1 MVIKMRD
8 FVITA
13 DSNCDLPIE
22 YVKEKNIGIIPHY
35 YALEGITYGDEI
47 NLDPKEFYDMMRAG
61 HMPTTMASNPVVIR
75 DTFQK
80 YVSQGLDILHISFSS
95 ALSGGC
101 SNVMAGA
108 RDICEE
114 NPGAK
119 IIVVDTLNASI
130 GEGMF
135 AMKAVQLKEEGKTID
150 EVASW
155 LEEHKMEYCVRF
167 TVDDLFHLQ
176 RGGRISKAS
185 AVIGSLMSVK
195 PILRVDEEG
204 RLVPYTTV
212 RGRKKSLSFLV
223 NEMLECIGKYKDEPD
238 IIGIAHGDCPE
249 DAEYLANLVKEA
261 LPHKQTVITYIS
273 PSIGSH
279 SGPGAVGLCF
289 RGEKR

>member
-1 MVIKMRD
+1 MRD

-108 RDICEE
+108 
-114 NPGAK
+114 
-119 IIVVDTLNASI
+119 
-130 GEGMF
+130 
-135 AMKAVQLKEEGKTID
+135 
-150 EVASW
+150 
-155 LEEHKMEYCVRF
+155 
-167 TVDDLFHLQ
+167 
-176 RGGRISKAS
+176 
-185 AVIGSLMSVK
+185 
-195 PILRVDEEG
+195 
-204 RLVPYTTV
+204 
-212 RGRKKSLSFLV
+212 
-223 NEMLECIGKYKDEPD
+223 
-238 IIGIAHGDCPE
+238 
-249 DAEYLANLVKEA
+249 
-261 LPHKQTVITYIS
+261 
-273 PSIGSH
+273 
-279 SGPGAVGLCF
+279 
-289 RGEKR
+289 